1 VGGPKKGEGEPP
13 TPRVVVA
20 SERSN
25 PEKIDW
31 SALGAV
37 GALVASISYLIL
49 NSAYVEFYESIGVR
63 PEDVGLD
70 RLAVLGRALGPALFA
85 LVLYAVFFGLLVL
98 ISLLLDKF
106 RSPSA
111 SQSQTSSPGDARIR
125 RSRVRPGVAGLL
137 ACLVVLLVVHVAVD
151 RSSERAELVENGN
164 HVSPVRFMGQLLIDV
179 NVDYARI
186 HWLDKDVPPPP
197 LFHDPWLLYFGSNGH
212 VAVFTA
218 CGTTVIV
225 PANKVVPE
233 VLTTKVARQ
242 REGVTVSER
251 GVRFTPREERAK
263 REDLCAKLKS

>member
-1 VGGPKKGEGEPP
+1 MPDKGEGEPP
-13 TPRVVVA
+13 TLRVVVA
-20 SERSN
+20 SEQSN

-31 SALGAV
+31 PALGAV

-85 LVLYAVFFGLLVL
+85 LVFYAVFFGLLVL
-98 ISLLLDKF
+98 IPMLLDKF
-106 RSPSA
+106 RSTSA
-111 SQSQTSSPGDARIR
+111 PRPQTSSPSDARIR
-125 RSRVRPGVAGLL
+125 RSRIRSGVAGLL
-137 ACLVVLLVVHVAVD
+137 ACLLVLFVVHVAVGK
-151 RSSERAELVENGN
+151 SSERAELAENGN
-164 HVSPVRFMGQLLIDV
+164 HVSPVRFMGQLFIDV

-186 HWLDKDVPPPP
+186 RWLDKDVPPPP
-197 LFHDPWLLYFGSNGH
+197 LFRDPWLLYFGSNGR
-212 VAVFTA
+212 VAVFMA

-225 PANKVVPE
+225 PANMVVPE
-233 VLTTKVARQ
+233 VLTTKAARQ
-242 REGVTVSER
+242 REGVTVNER